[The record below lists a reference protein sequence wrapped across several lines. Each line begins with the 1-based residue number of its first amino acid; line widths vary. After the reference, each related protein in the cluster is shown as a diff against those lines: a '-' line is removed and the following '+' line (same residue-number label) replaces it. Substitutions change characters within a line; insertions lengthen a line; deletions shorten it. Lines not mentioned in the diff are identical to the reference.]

1 MTTKFRGRA
10 KRAARQGKEQ
20 MRMEMLGQNASVPM
34 RSALDA
40 VTRMGKAEVECRGSL
55 RNDEERRVI
64 QAAREMAALSRQTA
78 DSTTQM
84 SSRWDLSRQPT
95 MH

>member
-1 MTTKFRGRA
+1 MTTKFRGRT

-20 MRMEMLGQNASVPM
+20 MRLSWMDPHASVPM

-40 VTRMGKAEVECRGSL
+40 VTRMGEAET
-55 RNDEERRVI
+55 ERRVI
-64 QAAREMAALSRQTA
+64 QAAREMAELGSQPA
-78 DSTTQM
+78 DSTTFV
-84 SSRWDLSRQPT
+84 SSRWGISSQPT